1 MKYMIMSTI
10 AVTNAVA
17 LKVNEADAENHE
29 YGFSPSSIPK
39 PCNTDADCGGYRK
52 CKTGSFNG
60 QSFGLCH
67 GKCEIM

>member
-29 YGFSPSSIPK
+29 YGFNPSSVPK
-39 PCNTDADCGGYRK
+39 TCNTDADCGGYKK
-52 CKTGSFNG
+52 CSFNG
-60 QSFGLCH
+60 PFGIC
-67 GKCEIM
+67 KCEIM